1 MNRARMIV
9 CLEES
14 IFIHSTKDMNII
26 HHIDKTAINKEGIC
40 DIAQDDKN
48 SYLAYPGSST
58 RGELVIFDALNVLPV
73 VTISAHSGKL
83 VAVKL
88 SPSGKQ
94 VATAS
99 ERGTVI
105 RVYNTTNGSKIY
117 EFRRGLSRTAS
128 IHSLSF
134 SPCGLFLACSSNTQT
149 IHIFNLSE
157 ATQLK
162 SLNKE
167 DDENNDDST
176 EETKEVSSASWMVF
190 LGDIVSSATNF
201 PSW

>member
-1 MNRARMIV
+1 M
-9 CLEES
+9 
-14 IFIHSTKDMNII
+14 
-26 HHIDKTAINKEGIC
+26 
-40 DIAQDDKN
+40 
-48 SYLAYPGSST
+48 
-58 RGELVIFDALNVLPV
+58 LPV

-83 VAVKL
+83 VAIKL

-94 VATAS
+94 VAAAS

-105 RVYNTTNGSKIY
+105 RVFNTTNGSKIY

-134 SPCGLFLACSSNTQT
+134 SPCGSFLACSSNTQT
-149 IHIFNLSE
+149 IHIFNLNE
-157 ATQLK
+157 ATQLE

-176 EETKEVSSASWMVF
+176 DETKEVSNTSWMG
-190 LGDIVSSATNF
+190 LLSDMVSSATNF
-201 PSW
+201 PSQVTNTLMEDRSFATVY